1 MEECKAEFDKHSH
14 NYKDQVNDSV
24 NFSGLT
30 VDFFTQGKADFF
42 NHLLKDK
49 KAHSVLDIGCG
60 IGELHPY
67 LAQKGRTITGVDV
80 SSESIKIAQASNKD
94 NIYSVYDGKT
104 LPFADNAFDAVLTV
118 CVMHH
123 VPPRQWQDF
132 IQEMIR
138 VTKKGGKIG
147 VFEHNPFN
155 PLTRLAVNRC
165 PFDKDA
171 VLLRAKQV
179 EKMFLKT
186 NQIKPV
192 TNYIFFTPFKNSMFK
207 KLDSLLSW
215 LPLGAQYCTFGEK
228 NKI

>member
-1 MEECKAEFDKHSH
+1 MEESKAEFDEHSH
-14 NYKDQVNDSV
+14 NYKEQVNNSV

-42 NHLLKDK
+42 NNLLKDE

-60 IGELHPY
+60 IGDLHPY
-67 LAQKGRTITGVDV
+67 LAQKSRKITGIDV
-80 SSESIKIAQASNKD
+80 SSESIKIAKNTYKD

-104 LPFADNAFDAVLTV
+104 LPFDDDTFDAVLTV

-123 VPPRQWQDF
+123 VPPKQWQNF
-132 IQEMIR
+132 IHEMIR
-138 VTKKGGKIG
+138 VTKKGGKIA

-155 PLTRLAVNRC
+155 PLTRIAVNRC

-179 EKMFLKT
+179 EKMFLSTK
-186 NQIKPV
+186 QIKPASS
-192 TNYIFFTPFKNSMFK
+192 YIFFTPFKHVAFK
-207 KLDSLLSW
+207 KLDNLLSW
-215 LPLGAQYCTFGEK
+215 LPLGAQYCTYGQK
-228 NKI
+228 R